1 MEVLDLY
8 TELVNAGVPVS
19 GRESDL
25 YVPITPLSKAIVL
38 RVDPARLMRRF
49 EFTCQITG
57 VRHWDFPFQYT
68 PFWQN
73 VARKAARVRE
83 LQEVKF

>member
-8 TELVNAGVPVS
+8 TELVNAGVRVS
-19 GRESDL
+19 GHESDL

-38 RVDPARLMRRF
+38 RVDPARLMRRS
-49 EFTCQITG
+49 EFTCLVTG
-57 VRHWDFPFQYT
+57 ERHWDFPFQYT

-73 VARKAARVRE
+73 VARKVARVRE
-83 LQEVKF
+83 LQEMKA